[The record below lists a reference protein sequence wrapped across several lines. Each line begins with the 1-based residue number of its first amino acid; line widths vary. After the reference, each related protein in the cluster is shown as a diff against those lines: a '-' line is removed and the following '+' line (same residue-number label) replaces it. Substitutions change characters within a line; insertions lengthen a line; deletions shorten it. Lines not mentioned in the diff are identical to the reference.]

1 MEQTLSIEQILSERF
16 ENKYGQIQS
25 DPNSSIVFSYIGDLV
40 EGLTFT
46 ISNKMEEKLMEMSV
60 RKPIVKKLFSI
71 VIEGLQNIR
80 LHGEHDDEGQK
91 LAAFICWHNQ
101 DKYFISFS
109 NLMDQG
115 DKEKINSI
123 VSSINEKEKMELK
136 QHYISVMN
144 NGIMSKAGGAGLGLI
159 TMAMKSEN
167 IIRTSFTHLEMDLC
181 IVDFNLQING

>member
-1 MEQTLSIEQILSERF
+1 
-16 ENKYGQIQS
+16 
-25 DPNSSIVFSYIGDLV
+25 V
-40 EGLTFT
+40 EGLTYT
-46 ISNKMEEKLMEMSV
+46 ISNKMEERLIEMPV
-60 RKPIVKKLFSI
+60 RKTIIKKLFSI

-91 LAAFICWHNQ
+91 LAAFLCWQ
-101 DKYFISFS
+101 SGEKYFISFS

-115 DKEKINSI
+115 DKEKISTI

-167 IIRTSFTHLEMDLC
+167 TISTSFTDLEMDLC
-181 IVDFNLQING
+181 IVDFALQIND